1 MDGWMDLWIHE
12 RPGELR
18 LEAEQQR
25 LVRELKAAKT
35 RKRGG
40 GVIHLLL
47 RGLRRGIA
55 SLAKGTAIPA
65 DSCVGRA
72 DGPGAARQAGRT
84 CDAPAR

>member
-18 LEAEQQR
+18 LEADQRR
-25 LVRELKAAKT
+25 LVRELKAAKS

-40 GVIHLLL
+40 GVTHLL
-47 RGLRRGIA
+47 RGLSGGVA
-55 SLAKGTAIPA
+55 SLAKRTALSA
-65 DSCVGRA
+65 DSGVGRA
-72 DGPGAARQAGRT
+72 DGPGVARQPGRA